1 VKASASA
8 SSRFAGRWRQLSTR
22 IQTLPSSTPY
32 TSNPNVQEPVY
43 RILGNRPRLVL
54 LPPLEYVPFVAL
66 MQRAELILTDS
77 GGIQEE
83 APSLRKPVLVMR
95 DTTERP
101 EGVDAGVARL
111 VGTDERRITETV
123 ALLLRDRDTYAAWP
137 PAPIRTAT
145 AMRRTDR
152 SAGGANS
159 RRPHAA
165 PH

>member
-1 VKASASA
+1 VH
-8 SSRFAGRWRQLSTR
+8 L
-22 IQTLPSSTPY
+22 
-32 TSNPNVQEPVY
+32 NPNVQEPVY

-83 APSLRKPVLVMR
+83 APSLHKPVLVMR
-95 DTTERP
+95 NTTERP

-123 ALLLRDRDTYAAWP
+123 DWLLRDRDTYARMATGANP
-137 PAPIRTAT
+137 YGDGHAAERIAALVAQSIGGQTPAPQ
-145 AMRRTDR
+145 
-152 SAGGANS
+152 
-159 RRPHAA
+159 
-165 PH
+165 